1 MGPVLTGVAAP
12 MQMADKT
19 LQRMAAGGM
28 YDHLGGGFHR
38 YSLWTST
45 GMCPTSRRF
54 PPSLR
59 MLPSPSKLMTA
70 LCSCHGRDCALLTTA
85 LQLSCQIL
93 VLGVRAQDHGHACC
107 SPRTVHGRC

>member
-38 YSLWTST
+38 YSVDEHWHVPHFEKVS
-45 GMCPTSRRF
+45 
-54 PPSLR
+54 PSLR

-93 VLGVRAQDHGHACC
+93 VLGSGPGPWSRLLL
-107 SPRTVHGRC
+107 P